1 MQIDQIG
8 EAFAKL
14 DQAAKL
20 NPNEP
25 YLYLSGSL
33 ASLVQGFGMGDW
45 YEVSSFENRT
55 LERALLCRVG
65 SPASPRTQPGSC
77 AFDYTGF
84 TGDERDL
91 EFEFHIIFP

>member
-1 MQIDQIG
+1 MAYRFLHSARFSSGILVEPTSAAEPKDVESAGELASSAYYQIDGNRFDRAQLA

-33 ASLVQGFGMGDW
+33 ASLLRD
-45 YEVSSFENRT
+45 FEWAIGT
-55 LERALLCRVG
+55 
-65 SPASPRTQPGSC
+65 SW
-77 AFDYTGF
+77 
-84 TGDERDL
+84 
-91 EFEFHIIFP
+91 